1 MTKFLLPVML
11 ALLLVAAPARAA
23 LIYISP
29 VQQQVAVADTLS
41 VDIFVSGLAGE
52 VVSGW
57 DLLLLFDDTILQATD
72 VFFDLANF
80 ADDPLIEA
88 FYDATIS
95 GGEINTD
102 MVSFLS
108 DAELA
113 LRQAEPVRLFTVSF
127 LALTDGVSLL
137 NFGTDP
143 DFELNV
149 LGREGESL
157 ELSARGAC
165 IGVGQGQCA
174 VDVPA
179 PSTLW
184 LLALAVLLPL
194 GRRFSGQRRLSREQG

>member
-1 MTKFLLPVML
+1 MTKFLLPAML
-11 ALLLVAAPARAA
+11 ALLLVAVPARAA

-41 VDIFVSGLAGE
+41 VDIYVSGLAGE

-57 DLLLLFDDTILQATD
+57 ELVLLFDGSILQATD

-80 ADDPLIEA
+80 ADDPLLDA
-88 FYDATIS
+88 FYDATVS
-95 GGEINTD
+95 VGEVSTF

-113 LRQAEPVRLFTVSF
+113 LRQTEPVRLFSVNF

-137 NFGTDP
+137 NFGSDP

-149 LGREGESL
+149 VGRDGLSL
-157 ELSARGAC
+157 DLSARGAC

-184 LLALAVLLPL
+184 LFSLAVLLPL
-194 GRRFSGQRRLSREQG
+194 SRRFRGRC

>member
-11 ALLLVAAPARAA
+11 ALLLVTAPARAA

-57 DLLLLFDDTILQATD
+57 DLLLLFDDSILQATD

-80 ADDPLIEA
+80 ADDPLFDA

-95 GGEINTD
+95 GGEISSF
-102 MVSFLS
+102 MVSFLD

-113 LRQAEPVRLFTVSF
+113 LRQAEPVRLLSVSF

-149 LGREGESL
+149 VGRDGQSL
-157 ELSARGAC
+157 DLSARGAC

-174 VDVPA
+174 ADVPA

-184 LLALAVLLPL
+184 LLVLAALLPL
-194 GRRFSGQRRLSREQG
+194 SRRFNSQR

>member
-1 MTKFLLPVML
+1 MTKFLLPAML
-11 ALLLVAAPARAA
+11 ALLLVAVPARAA

-41 VDIFVSGLAGE
+41 VDIYVSGLAGE

-57 DLLLLFDDTILQATD
+57 DLLLLFDGSILQATD

-80 ADDPLIEA
+80 ADDPIADAL
-88 FYDATIS
+88 YDATVS
-95 GGEINTD
+95 VGDVSTF

-113 LRQAEPVRLFTVSF
+113 LRQTEPVRLFTVSF

-149 LGREGESL
+149 TGRDGLSL
-157 ELSARGAC
+157 DLSARGAC
-165 IGVGQGQCA
+165 VGVGQGQCA
-174 VDVPA
+174 TDIPA

-184 LLALAVLLPL
+184 LFALAVLLPL
-194 GRRFSGQRRLSREQG
+194 SRRFSRRC

>member
-1 MTKFLLPVML
+1 MTKFLLPAML
-11 ALLLVAAPARAA
+11 ALLLVAVPARAA

-57 DLLLLFDDTILQATD
+57 DLLLLFDGSILQATD

-80 ADDPLIEA
+80 ADDPIADAL
-88 FYDATIS
+88 YDATIS
-95 GGEINTD
+95 VGEVSTF

-113 LRQAEPVRLFTVSF
+113 LRQTEPVRLFSVSF

-149 LGREGESL
+149 TGRDGLSL
-157 ELSARGAC
+157 DLSARGAC
-165 IGVGQGQCA
+165 VGVGQGQCA
-174 VDVPA
+174 TDIPA

-184 LLALAVLLPL
+184 LFALAVLLPL
-194 GRRFSGQRRLSREQG
+194 SRRFSWRC

>member
-1 MTKFLLPVML
+1 MTKFLLPAML
-11 ALLLVAAPARAA
+11 ALLLVAVPARAA

-29 VQQQVAVADTLS
+29 VQQHVAVADTLS
-41 VDIFVSGLAGE
+41 VDIYVSGLAGE

-57 DLLLLFDDTILQATD
+57 DLLLLFDGSILQATD

-80 ADDPLIEA
+80 ADDPIADAL
-88 FYDATIS
+88 YDATVS
-95 GGEINTD
+95 VGDVSTF

-113 LRQAEPVRLFTVSF
+113 LRQTEPVRLFSVSF

-149 LGREGESL
+149 TGRDGLSL
-157 ELSARGAC
+157 DLSARGAC
-165 IGVGQGQCA
+165 VGVGQGQCA
-174 VDVPA
+174 TDIPA

-184 LLALAVLLPL
+184 LFALAVLLPL
-194 GRRFSGQRRLSREQG
+194 SRRFSRPC

>member
-1 MTKFLLPVML
+1 MSKFLLPVML
-11 ALLLVAAPARAA
+11 ALLLVTAPARAA

-57 DLLLLFDDTILQATD
+57 DLLLLFDDSILQATD

-80 ADDPLIEA
+80 ADDPLFDA

-95 GGEINTD
+95 GGEISSF
-102 MVSFLS
+102 MVSFLD

-113 LRQAEPVRLFTVSF
+113 LRQAEPVRLLSVSF

-149 LGREGESL
+149 VGRDGQSL
-157 ELSARGAC
+157 DLSARGAC

-174 VDVPA
+174 ADVPA

-184 LLALAVLLPL
+184 LLVLAALLPL
-194 GRRFSGQRRLSREQG
+194 SRRFNSQR